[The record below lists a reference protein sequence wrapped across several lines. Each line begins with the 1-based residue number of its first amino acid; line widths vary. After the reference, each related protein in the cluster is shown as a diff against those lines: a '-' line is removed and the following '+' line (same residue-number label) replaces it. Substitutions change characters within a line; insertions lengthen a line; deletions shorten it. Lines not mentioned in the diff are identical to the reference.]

1 MWAFKTDGQYCI
13 LLCIIEALT
22 WNKTQIPSFQ
32 PCRRILSDKTYSS
45 VRAVPLQWVKFTLWW
60 ATATSLRLTPK
71 NLSSSFSSLTV
82 PLRNRCVSLRKACF
96 MHLKRC
102 GQTRI
107 YMHTHACTHT
117 RTLHRCK
124 NSSFTVNVQNVVY
137 WRRNVLVKKACCS
150 RTLLIIDW
158 KSLVLVNKGL
168 TKPCV
173 LFIGESTIL

>member
-1 MWAFKTDGQYCI
+1 MSFQNGWPVLHFAVYYWSTHMKQNTDSLISALQAHLEWQNI
-13 LLCIIEALT
+13 LLCPSRSTPVSEIHSLMSNCYLPQTHSKKFIEFIFQSDCP
-22 WNKTQIPSFQ
+22 TQEQMCEPSQSLLHAFKEMW
-32 PCRRILSDKTYSS
+32 SDTHIYAHT
-45 VRAVPLQWVKFTLWW
+45 RAR
-60 ATATSLRLTPK
+60 A
-71 NLSSSFSSLTV
+71 
-82 PLRNRCVSLRKACF
+82 
-96 MHLKRC
+96 
-102 GQTRI
+102 
-107 YMHTHACTHT
+107 HT